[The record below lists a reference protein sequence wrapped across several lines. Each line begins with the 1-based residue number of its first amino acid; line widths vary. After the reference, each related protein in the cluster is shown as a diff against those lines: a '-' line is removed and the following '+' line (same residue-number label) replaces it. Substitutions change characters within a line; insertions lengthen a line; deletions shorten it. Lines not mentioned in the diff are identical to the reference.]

1 MGPMA
6 RWSPRHLDA
15 NAKCRLG
22 YRPPSVEAPLQ
33 NEIKGLSLRLKPR
46 TLSVTRLESMHLMWN
61 KHEMTFNLTL
71 YSNQI
76 LTTSNM

>member
-6 RWSPRHLDA
+6 RWSPRSPDA

-22 YRPPSVEAPLQ
+22 YRPPSVGAPLQ
-33 NEIKGLSLRLKPR
+33 NEIKELSLRLKPR
-46 TLSVTRLESMHLMWN
+46 TLSLTRLEHLMWN